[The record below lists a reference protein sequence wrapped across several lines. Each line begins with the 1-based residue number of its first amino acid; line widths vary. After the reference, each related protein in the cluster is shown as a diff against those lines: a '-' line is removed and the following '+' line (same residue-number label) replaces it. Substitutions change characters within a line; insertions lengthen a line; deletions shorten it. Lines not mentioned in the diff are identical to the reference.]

1 MPDNKFELEQ
11 VLKYRLEV
19 ERLKKQE
26 FAEAKQGLEK
36 AEDRLLQE
44 QERTLDLSRRFDDIH
59 DTIKDIE
66 EMRRYADFFTRKRRE
81 IVQQKERIEHL
92 GLILNERREVLLEA
106 TKDKKVLESL
116 KERKIQEFRLAMDQ
130 KEQLFMDEIAV
141 QKKDGI
147 K

>member
-66 EMRRYADFFTRKRRE
+66 EMRRYADFFARKRRE
-81 IVQQKERIEHL
+81 IGQQKERIEHL

>member
-19 ERLKKQE
+19 ERIKKQE

-36 AEDRLLQE
+36 AEERLLQE

>member
-26 FAEAKQGLEK
+26 FVEAKQGLEK

-66 EMRRYADFFTRKRRE
+66 EMRRYADFFARKRRE
-81 IVQQKERIEHL
+81 IGQQKERIEHL

>member
-1 MPDNKFELEQ
+1 LPDNKFELEQ

-66 EMRRYADFFTRKRRE
+66 EMRRYADFFARKRRE
-81 IVQQKERIEHL
+81 IGQQKERIEHL